1 MISRKLT
8 ALVAASLV
16 FSTTP
21 VAAQVGPNPSTPPPG
36 STPPPTSNAPAR
48 TNDDDRGNGI
58 FRSDL
63 TFMLVAVAIAV
74 LIAFLATQIEG
85 DDAEQPVSP

>member
-1 MISRKLT
+1 MITRKLT

-16 FSTTP
+16 FSTSP
-21 VAAQVGPNPSTPPPG
+21 AAAQVGPNPSAPPPG
-36 STPPPTSNAPAR
+36 STPPPTSNAPGRA
-48 TNDDDRGNGI
+48 DEDRGNGI

-63 TFMLVAVAIAV
+63 TFMLVAIGVAV

-85 DDAEQPVSP
+85 DDAEQPVTP